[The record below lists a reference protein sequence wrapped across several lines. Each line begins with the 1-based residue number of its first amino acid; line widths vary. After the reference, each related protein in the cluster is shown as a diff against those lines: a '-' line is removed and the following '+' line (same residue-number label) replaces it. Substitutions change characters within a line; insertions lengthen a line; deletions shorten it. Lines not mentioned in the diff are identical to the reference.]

1 MAVGFCPECESL
13 INLGEKP
20 VTGQKVTCPD
30 CGGYLEVVGVD
41 PIELDWVFADYDS
54 DDEDD

>member
-1 MAVGFCPECESL
+1 MAVGFCLECESQ

-20 VTGQKVTCPD
+20 FTGQKVTCPD
-30 CGGYLEVVGVD
+30 CGGYLEVVGVE

-54 DDEDD
+54 DDED